1 MFILTKSV
9 LALILG
15 FVITVAFGYFFIPVL
30 KKLKAG
36 QKVSSYLGESHKLK
50 DGIPTLGGLIFII
63 PTFVTILILYL
74 MNKIEINSNLII
86 VMFVLVSY
94 ATIGFFDDFLK
105 IKRQNNKGLSEIQKL
120 IGQIIIAAVFFYIF
134 IKSGSKPLFS
144 VTMFNIQLNLGWF
157 YAVFILFML
166 VGSANAVN
174 ITDGLDGLATGLS
187 IIATVCIGII
197 TWATYWLTGYQDIA
211 LFCFILT
218 GSLIGFMVFNSYPAK
233 VFMGDTGSLAIGG
246 VLASIAIISRHEL
259 TFIVIMGVFILET
272 LSVIIQIASI
282 KLFHKKV
289 FLFAPIHHHFEKL
302 GWHEL
307 DIVKLFWIIGFM
319 CGGAAIVYGAWI

>member
-9 LALILG
+9 LALIIG
-15 FVITVAFGYFFIPVL
+15 FAITVIFGYFFIPVL

-74 MNKIEINSNLII
+74 MNKIEISSNLII
-86 VMFVLVSY
+86 IIFVLISY

-105 IKRQNNKGLSEIQKL
+105 IKRQNNKGLTEIQKL
-120 IGQIIIAAVFFYIF
+120 VGQIIIAAVFFYIF
-134 IKSGSKPLFS
+134 IKSGSKPLFA
-144 VTMFNIQLNLGWF
+144 VTMFNIKLNLGWF

-233 VFMGDTGSLAIGG
+233 VFMGDTGSLALGG
-246 VLASIAIISRHEL
+246 VLASIAIISRHEI

-272 LSVIIQIASI
+272 LSVIIQIISI
-282 KLFHKKV
+282 KLFNKKV

-307 DIVKLFWIIGFM
+307 DIIKLFWIVGFI

>member
-15 FVITVAFGYFFIPVL
+15 FGITVVFGYFFIPVL
-30 KKLKAG
+30 KKLRAG
-36 QKVSSYLGESHKLK
+36 QKVSEYLGESHKLK

-63 PTFVTILILYL
+63 PTFLTILILYL

-86 VMFVLVSY
+86 IIFVLISY

-105 IKRQNNKGLSEIQKL
+105 IKRQNNKGLTEIQKL

-134 IKSGSKPLFS
+134 IKSGSKPLFA
-144 VTMFNIQLNLGWF
+144 VTMFNIKLNLGWF

-174 ITDGLDGLATGLS
+174 ITDGLDGLATGLA

-246 VLASIAIISRHEL
+246 VLASIAIISRHEI
-259 TFIVIMGVFILET
+259 TFIVIMGVFIIET

-282 KLFHKKV
+282 KLFNKKV
-289 FLFAPIHHHFEKL
+289 FLFSPIHHHFEKL

-307 DIVKLFWIIGFM
+307 DIVKLFWIVGFL